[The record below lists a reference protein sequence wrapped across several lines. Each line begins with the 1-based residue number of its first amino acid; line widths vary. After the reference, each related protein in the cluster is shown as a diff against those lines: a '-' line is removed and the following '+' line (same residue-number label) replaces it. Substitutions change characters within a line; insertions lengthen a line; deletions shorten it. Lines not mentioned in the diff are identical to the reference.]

1 MFIPSPNIAKSKKK
15 KVVKRDRSVF
25 EILSTKDVSEHTR
38 VLKVNNKNFA
48 LSKKHSLPFI
58 IFSLYL
64 KSFYFTAAIHCAV
77 YQCPS
82 A

>member
-1 MFIPSPNIAKSKKK
+1 MENRNWFLHQAADKIIERGGL
-15 KVVKRDRSVF
+15 V
-25 EILSTKDVSEHTR
+25 R
-38 VLKVNNKNFA
+38 VDDEG
-48 LSKKHSLPFI
+48 HSLPFI

-77 YQCPS
+77 YQFPS